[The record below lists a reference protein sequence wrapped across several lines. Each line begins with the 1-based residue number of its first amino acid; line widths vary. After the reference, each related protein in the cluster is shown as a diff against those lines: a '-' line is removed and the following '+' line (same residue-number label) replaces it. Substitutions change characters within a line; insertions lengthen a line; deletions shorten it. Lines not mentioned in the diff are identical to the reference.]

1 MQDYQG
7 NAVIND
13 TNADVPYTRVIE
25 HKHFAY
31 GQADVLNLP
40 HTVVTYEYPADWKQG
55 DEPYYPVNDAKNGA
69 LYDIKGIGKKDEIHE
84 VSDGYARNY
93 LFPRKLAAVADASAV
108 NVARGKEAAADFHEA
123 ENVAAAKALAAKIEG
138 KTVII
143 KAKGGASGRLHGKVT
158 GKEVAEALAQLA
170 GAPIDKKK
178 IEMETRDI
186 KDAGVFNG
194 KVRLHV
200 GVVASFKIQVEV
212 EQA

>member
-1 MQDYQG
+1 MK
-7 NAVIND
+7 VI
-13 TNADVPYTRVIE
+13 
-25 HKHFAY
+25 
-31 GQADVLNLP
+31 L
-40 HTVVTYEYPADWKQG
+40 KQ
-55 DEPYYPVNDAKNGA
+55 
-69 LYDIKGIGKKDEIHE
+69 DIKGIGKKDEIHE

-93 LFPRKLAAVADASAV
+93 LLPRKMAKEANAANLNQAKKDQATQAHRAAQRKDEAVMLAAQLK

-138 KTVII
+138 KTVTI

-158 GKEVAEALAQLA
+158 GKEVAEALAQLS